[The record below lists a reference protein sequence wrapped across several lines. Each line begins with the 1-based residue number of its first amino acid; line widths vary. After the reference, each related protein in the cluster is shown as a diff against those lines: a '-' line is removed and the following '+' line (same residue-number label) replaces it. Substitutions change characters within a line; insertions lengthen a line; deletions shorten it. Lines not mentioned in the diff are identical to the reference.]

1 MTPFK
6 NSLCEWHEMVQII
19 EPEPARAPQWFVC
32 RHTAAKKILLRRWQT
47 VTTTGKTN
55 RGNGW
60 RCGESHHRA
69 KIRDDDVELMRELH
83 EGGLKVSEIARKF
96 ECARST
102 VSDIVHYR
110 HRVSP
115 ARGENIVFE

>member
-1 MTPFK
+1 MAEVAVPP
-6 NSLCEWHEMVQII
+6 S
-19 EPEPARAPQWFVC
+19 WFVC
-32 RHTAAKKILLRRWQT
+32 CRAAAKQFLLRRWQT

-69 KIRDDDVELMRELH
+69 KISDRDVKLMRELH
-83 EGGLKVSEIARKF
+83 EDGLMVSEIARKF
-96 ECARST
+96 ECKRST

-110 HRVSP
+110 HRVTP
-115 ARGENIVFE
+115 AHGENIVFE